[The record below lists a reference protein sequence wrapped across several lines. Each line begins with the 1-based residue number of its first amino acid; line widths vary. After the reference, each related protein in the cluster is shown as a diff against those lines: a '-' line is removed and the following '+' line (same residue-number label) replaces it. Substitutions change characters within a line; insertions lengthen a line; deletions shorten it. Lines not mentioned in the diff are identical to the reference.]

1 MTMIRRRGF
10 DTGRYLS
17 AQVRRIME
25 RVDQYDKLYLE
36 FGGKLRY
43 DHHASRVLPG
53 FEVDTKVQMLRKL
66 GAQAEIVHCISAKD
80 IERRK
85 VRRDFGLTYEDQIIK
100 DISDLREL
108 GLDVSAVVINRYEGE
123 HAADKFRQRLVNRG
137 ISVYIHYEIEGYLT
151 DIDRVVSEEGY
162 GQPEH
167 VDTSHRIVVV
177 TAPGPGSGK
186 MSFCMSQVYQDRMR
200 GVMSGFAKFETFP
213 IWNLPVEHPINVAYE
228 AATADLGDYNCVDP
242 WHRDAYGVEATNY
255 NRDVENF
262 AIMRRIIEKMTGPGD
277 PIAEIRSPT
286 DMGVNMA
293 GEGIVDD
300 DVCRAASKEE
310 IVRRFY
316 QYQREFVEGLTTYDT
331 LERMEVIMARVGVT
345 PEDRSVALA
354 ANRALEEALQDP
366 EKGYKGLHSGAAIE
380 FWVASRKVLLTGK
393 RSPLLHS
400 EAAAMLNTVKYMAG
414 IPDEINVLSPIIIE
428 SITGLKR
435 VLGLDESLDVK
446 EVLDAL
452 AVSAVFN
459 PNAAECL
466 SALPAL
472 RGCEMHSTHL
482 MDGGCE
488 KPLKELGLNITTDA
502 RLPISNS

>member
-1 MTMIRRRGF
+1 MIRKRGF

-25 RVDQYDKLYLE
+25 RVELYDKLYLE

-53 FEVDTKVQMLRKL
+53 FELDTKVQMLKKL
-66 GAQAEIVHCISAKD
+66 GPQAEIIHCISAKD

-100 DISDLREL
+100 DIGDLREL
-108 GLDVSAVVINRYEGE
+108 RLDVSAVVINRYEGE
-123 HAADKFRQRLVNRG
+123 HAADKFRQRLTNRG
-137 ISVYIHYEIEGYLT
+137 IKVHVHGEIDDYLT
-151 DIDRVVSEEGY
+151 DVNKVVSEDGY
-162 GQPEH
+162 GALQH
-167 VDTSHRIVVV
+167 VETQGRIVVV

-186 MSFCMSQVYQDRMR
+186 MSFCMGQVYRDRRR

-213 IWNLPVEHPINVAYE
+213 IWNLPLDHPVNVAYE
-228 AATADLGDYNCVDP
+228 AATADMGDYNCVDP
-242 WHRDAYGVEATNY
+242 WHREAYGVEAVNY

-262 AIMRRIIEKMTGPGD
+262 AIMRRIIERLSGPGD
-277 PIAEIRSPT
+277 PMARIRSPT

-293 GEGIVDD
+293 REGIVDD
-300 DVCRAASKEE
+300 GSCREAAREE

-316 QYQREFVEGLTTYDT
+316 QYRREFVEGLTTYDT
-331 LERMEVIMARVGVT
+331 LERMDTIMAKAGVK
-345 PEDRSVALA
+345 PGDREVARA
-354 ANRALEEALQDP
+354 ANTALEDAMKDP
-366 EKGYKGLHSGAAIE
+366 TKGYRGVHSGAAVE
-380 FWVASRKVLLTGK
+380 VWSGGLKVILTGK
-393 RSPLLHS
+393 RSPLLHAES
-400 EAAAMLNTVKYMAG
+400 AALLNAVKTLGG
-414 IPDEINVLSPIIIE
+414 IPDEINVLSPVIIE
-428 SITGLKR
+428 SIVGLKR
-435 VLGLDESLDVK
+435 SLGLDESLDVK

-466 SALPAL
+466 QALSEL
-472 RGCEMHSTHL
+472 RGCEMHSTHM

-488 KPLKELGLNITTDA
+488 APLKELGLNLTTDA
-502 RLPISNS
+502 RLPMNNA

>member
-1 MTMIRRRGF
+1 MIRRRGF

-66 GAQAEIVHCISAKD
+66 GDQAEIVHCISAKD

-100 DISDLREL
+100 DIGDLREL
-108 GLDVSAVVINRYEGE
+108 GLEVSAVVINRYEGE
-123 HAADKFRQRLVNRG
+123 HAADKFRQRLENRG
-137 ISVYIHYEIEGYLT
+137 IRVYIQYEIEGYLT
-151 DIDRVVSEEGY
+151 DIDRVVSDEGF
-162 GQPEH
+162 GRPEH
-167 VDTSHRIVVV
+167 VDTLKRIVVV

-213 IWNLPVEHPINVAYE
+213 IWNLPLDHPVNVAYE
-228 AATADLGDYNCVDP
+228 AATADMGDYNCLDP
-242 WHRDAYGVEATNY
+242 WHKEAYGVEAVNY

-262 AIMRRIIEKMTGPGD
+262 ALMRRIIEKMSVPGD
-277 PIAEIRSPT
+277 AMAGIRSPT

-293 GEGIVDD
+293 REGIVDD
-300 DVCRAASKEE
+300 GVCREAAREE

-316 QYQREFVEGLTTYDT
+316 QYRREFVEGLTTYDT
-331 LERMEVIMARVGVT
+331 LERMDAIMVKAEVKPADRDVAR
-345 PEDRSVALA
+345 A
-354 ANRALEEALQDP
+354 ANRALDEAVKDP
-366 EKGYKGLHSGAAIE
+366 TKGYRGLHSGAAIE
-380 FWVASRKVLLTGK
+380 ILGDDGEKVLLTGK

-400 EAAAMLNTVKYMAG
+400 ESAALLNAVKYMGG
-414 IPDEINVLSPIIIE
+414 IPDEINVLSPVIIE
-428 SITGLKR
+428 SIVGLKR
-435 VLGLDESLDVK
+435 SLGLDESLDVK

-459 PNAAECL
+459 PNAAECIK
-466 SALPAL
+466 ALPRL
-472 RGCEMHSTHL
+472 MGCEMHSTHL

-488 KPLKELGLNITTDA
+488 IPLKELGLNITTDA
-502 RLPISNS
+502 KLPINNA